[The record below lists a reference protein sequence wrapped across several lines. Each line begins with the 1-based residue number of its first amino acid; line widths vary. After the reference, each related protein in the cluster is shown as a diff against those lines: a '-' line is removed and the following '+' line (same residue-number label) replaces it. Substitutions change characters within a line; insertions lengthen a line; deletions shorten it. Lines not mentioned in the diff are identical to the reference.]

1 MAIILKLQNLYSF
14 AAPTFPFHAKK
25 KKMKS
30 YQSILI
36 LLLMILPL
44 ILSPN
49 AVEGGKRKIHITD
62 DLDDVV
68 DDEEDEAWKEWG
80 KKKTSQEF
88 DPPPSDFDK
97 MELSQI
103 QEEIMKRHTGP
114 AFGFVKLRL
123 GIPRDKNMVAEIA
136 LKWTQL
142 LRTGA
147 LGVKFMGIDL
157 GTIMFNVE
165 DGHKVLELKEFILS
179 QDEAYEIKIGDKV
192 YRRAGDPP
200 IEVVAEKLRQSKKN
214 EEHVKEEL

>member
-1 MAIILKLQNLYSF
+1 M
-14 AAPTFPFHAKK
+14 
-25 KKMKS
+25 M
-30 YQSILI
+30 
-36 LLLMILPL
+36 LPL
-44 ILSPN
+44 LLSPN

-165 DGHKVLELKEFILS
+165 DGHKVLEVNIRFPCSATNIVPSLSHRKFTGNRYVLELQLKEFILS

-200 IEVVAEKLRQSKKN
+200 IEVVAEKFRQSKKN

>member
-1 MAIILKLQNLYSF
+1 
-14 AAPTFPFHAKK
+14 
-25 KKMKS
+25 MKNNPS
-30 YQSILI
+30 I
-36 LLLMILPL
+36 LLLLLLIISPL
-44 ILSPN
+44 LLSPIG
-49 AVEGGKRKIHITD
+49 VEGGKRKIHITD

-80 KKKTSQEF
+80 KKKSSEEF
-88 DPPPSDFDK
+88 DPPPSDFDN

-103 QEEIMKRHTGP
+103 QEEIMKRQTGP

-123 GIPRDKNMVAEIA
+123 GIPRDKNMVAELA
-136 LKWTQL
+136 MKWTQL

-179 QDEAYEIKIGDKV
+179 QDEAYEIKIGDQV
-192 YRRAGDPP
+192 FRRPGDPP
-200 IEVVAEKLRQSKKN
+200 IEVVAEKLRRS
-214 EEHVKEEL
+214 KEEEETDEHEEL

>member
-1 MAIILKLQNLYSF
+1 
-14 AAPTFPFHAKK
+14 
-25 KKMKS
+25 
-30 YQSILI
+30 
-36 LLLMILPL
+36 
-44 ILSPN
+44 
-49 AVEGGKRKIHITD
+49 
-62 DLDDVV
+62 
-68 DDEEDEAWKEWG
+68 
-80 KKKTSQEF
+80 
-88 DPPPSDFDK
+88 

-200 IEVVAEKLRQSKKN
+200 IEVVAEKFRQSKKN